1 MELNWDAI
9 GAIGEIVGAF
19 AVVASLAYL
28 ATQIRT
34 QNAESRSAAMH
45 NISVGFRDSISTFA
59 DPQLATIMSKANSE
73 DSELS
78 EPELIQLYVGVTK
91 IFRVWEEAYA
101 LYRRG
106 RLEDDIWDSMMR
118 YYSVIMGT
126 PAFLRVWEERRQVFG
141 IEFQEFADSVEP
153 KEGLS
158 WART

>member
-1 MELNWDAI
+1 MDLNWETI
-9 GAIGEIVGAF
+9 GAIGEIVGAV

-28 ATQIRT
+28 ANQIRT
-34 QNAESRSAAMH
+34 QNSESRSAAMH

-59 DPQLATIMSKANSE
+59 DPQLAIILSKAISE

-118 YYSVIMGT
+118 QYSVIMGT
-126 PAFLRVWEERRQVFG
+126 PAFLRVWEERRHVFG
-141 IEFQEFADSVEP
+141 VDFQKFADSVEP
-153 KEGLS
+153 KEKL
-158 WART
+158 AYK